1 MAQTI
6 NENLRM
12 TWDALIVAVHSA
24 REAIAV
30 AKKHG
35 LTWFDL
41 QRVECRPPGVGSARN
56 VGHGRRRQV
65 GEHPG
70 FGAAIMTD
78 EKVAECWA
86 RDDLLDAIYRV
97 TWRTGEEM
105 PVESARMIGPN
116 AVISMSMDSRVEWLT
131 VDQWLGHD
139 AGWKR
144 LGTIVRNA
152 AGEYERLRV
161 N

>member
-1 MAQTI
+1 M
-6 NENLRM
+6 M
-12 TWDALIVAVHSA
+12 TA
-24 REAIAV
+24 
-30 AKKHG
+30 
-35 LTWFDL
+35 
-41 QRVECRPPGVGSARN
+41 
-56 VGHGRRRQV
+56 
-65 GEHPG
+65 GE
-70 FGAAIMTD
+70 I
-78 EKVAECWA
+78 AECEA

-105 PVESARMIGPN
+105 PVESARMIGRN
-116 AVISMSMDSRVEWLT
+116 AVIGKSMEQRVEWLT
-131 VDQWLGHD
+131 VDRWLGHD

>member
-1 MAQTI
+1 
-6 NENLRM
+6 
-12 TWDALIVAVHSA
+12 
-24 REAIAV
+24 
-30 AKKHG
+30 
-35 LTWFDL
+35 
-41 QRVECRPPGVGSARN
+41 
-56 VGHGRRRQV
+56 
-65 GEHPG
+65 
-70 FGAAIMTD
+70 MTD

>member
-1 MAQTI
+1 
-6 NENLRM
+6 M
-12 TWDALIVAVHSA
+12 TA
-24 REAIAV
+24 REIA
-30 AKKHG
+30 
-35 LTWFDL
+35 
-41 QRVECRPPGVGSARN
+41 EY
-56 VGHGRRRQV
+56 
-65 GEHPG
+65 E
-70 FGAAIMTD
+70 
-78 EKVAECWA
+78 A

-105 PVESARMIGPN
+105 PVESARMIGMG
-116 AVISMSMDSRVEWLT
+116 AVVSKSLERRVEWLT
-131 VDQWLGHD
+131 VDEWRGHA